1 MSVPKPMGFA
11 SLALHAGQHP
21 DPVTGARAV
30 PIYQTTSYVF
40 QDADHAA
47 ALFNLERAGH
57 IYTRISNPTT
67 AVLEERLAALE
78 SGVGAICTAS
88 GMAAMHLAIATLL
101 SAGHHIVAS
110 TSLYGGTINLLT
122 HTLPRFGI
130 TTSFVKPR
138 DLDGFRN
145 AIRADTRLVVGETIG
160 NPGLEVLDIPRVAEI
175 AHAAG
180 IPLLIDN
187 TFATPYL
194 SRPIEL
200 GADLV
205 MHSITKWIGGHGI
218 AIGGAIVDGGRFDFA
233 ASGKFP
239 TMTEPYAGY
248 HGIVF
253 AEEFGPAAFIMRA
266 RAETLRDFG
275 ACLSPTNAFHLLQGV
290 ETLPLRMQRHM
301 ENTAA
306 VLEFLGQS
314 KAVDWVLH
322 PSLPSHPD
330 FSLAQRLLPRGAGGI
345 ISCGIKGG
353 RAAGRKFIEALRLAS
368 HLANVGDAKTLV
380 IHPASTTHAQMDAAQ
395 LKAAGL
401 GEELVRLSIGIEFGE
416 RHRRRSRSGIARLAE
431 EVSDVPDRER
441 RKGLCRDR
449 RAQL

>member
-1 MSVPKPMGFA
+1 MSAPRSPAFDTLG
-11 SLALHAGQHP
+11 LHAGQHP

-57 IYTRISNPTT
+57 IYARISNPTT
-67 AVLEERLAALE
+67 AVLEERVAALE
-78 SGVGAICTAS
+78 GGVGAICTAS
-88 GMAAMHLAIATLL
+88 SMAAMHLAIATLL
-101 SAGHHIVAS
+101 SAGDHIVAS

-130 TTSFVKPR
+130 ATTFVKPR
-138 DLDGFRN
+138 DLDGFRV
-145 AIRADTRLVVGETIG
+145 AMRANTRLVIAETIG
-160 NPGLEVLDIPRVAEI
+160 NPGLEVLDIPRVADI
-175 AHAAG
+175 SHAAS

-200 GADLV
+200 GADIV
-205 MHSITKWIGGHGI
+205 MHSITKWMGGHGI
-218 AIGGAIVDGGRFDFA
+218 AIGGAIVLQS
-233 ASGKFP
+233 SGKFP
-239 TMTEPYAGY
+239 TITEPYAGY

-253 AEEFGPAAFIMRA
+253 AEEFGPSAFIMRA
-266 RAETLRDFG
+266 RAEGLRDFG
-275 ACLSPTNAFHLLQGV
+275 ACLSPTNSFHLLQGI
-290 ETLPLRMQRHM
+290 ETLALRMQRHM

-306 VLEFLGQS
+306 VLDFLTKS
-314 KAVDWVLH
+314 KAVEWVLH
-322 PSLPSHPD
+322 PSLRSHPD
-330 FSLAQRLLPRGAGGI
+330 FELAKRLLPRGAGSI

-353 RAAGRKFIEALRLAS
+353 RTAGRKFIEALRLAS

-380 IHPASTTHAQMDAAQ
+380 IHPASTTHQQMDAAQ

-401 GEELVRLSIGIEFGE
+401 GEELVRLSIGIEAA
-416 RHRRRSRSGIARLAE
+416 SDIIDDLAQALR
-431 EVSDVPDRER
+431 VSQ
-441 RKGLCRDR
+441 
-449 RAQL
+449 RA

>member
-1 MSVPKPMGFA
+1 MPGPKPPAFETL
-11 SLALHAGQHP
+11 SLHAGQHP

-78 SGVGAICTAS
+78 SGVGAVCTAS

-101 SAGHHIVAS
+101 NAGDHIVAS
-110 TSLYGGTINLLT
+110 ASLYGGTINLLT

-130 TTSFVKPR
+130 ATTFVKPR
-138 DLDGFRN
+138 DLDGFRAAMRPN
-145 AIRADTRLVVGETIG
+145 TRLVIAETIG
-160 NPGLEVLDIPRVAEI
+160 NPGLEVLDIPQVADI

-194 SRPIEL
+194 SRPIEF
-200 GADLV
+200 GADIV

-218 AIGGAIVDGGRFDFA
+218 AIGGAIVDGGRFDFRS
-233 ASGKFP
+233 SGKFP
-239 TMTEPYAGY
+239 TITEPYAGY

-253 AEEFGPAAFIMRA
+253 EEEFGPSAFIMRA
-266 RAETLRDFG
+266 RAEGLRDFG

-290 ETLPLRMQRHM
+290 ETLALRMQRHM

-306 VLEFLGQS
+306 VLELLTRN

-330 FSLAQRLLPRGAGGI
+330 FELAQRLLPKGAGAI
-345 ISCGIKGG
+345 ISFGVKDG
-353 RAAGRKFIEALRLAS
+353 RAAGRKFIEALRLSS

-380 IHPASTTHAQMDAAQ
+380 IHPASTTHQQMDASQ

-401 GEELVRLSIGIEFGE
+401 GEELVRLAIGIEAA
-416 RHRRRSRSGIARLAE
+416 SDIVDDLAQA
-431 EVSDVPDRER
+431 
-441 RKGLCRDR
+441 L
-449 RAQL
+449 RASQRA

>member
-1 MSVPKPMGFA
+1 MPGPKPPAPPAFETL
-11 SLALHAGQHP
+11 SVHAGQHP

-78 SGVGAICTAS
+78 GGVGAVCTAS
-88 GMAAMHLAIATLL
+88 GQAAMHLAIVTLL
-101 SAGHHIVAS
+101 GAGDHIVAS
-110 TSLYGGTINLLT
+110 ASLYGGTINLLA

-130 TTSFVKPR
+130 QTTFVKPR
-138 DLDGFRN
+138 DLDGFRA
-145 AIRADTRLVVGETIG
+145 AIRPNTRLVIGETIG
-160 NPGLEVLDIPRVAEI
+160 NPGLEVLDIPKVADI

-187 TFATPYL
+187 TFATPWL

-200 GADLV
+200 GADIV

-218 AIGGAIVDGGRFDFA
+218 AIGGAIVDGGRFDFR
-233 ASGKFP
+233 SSDKFP

-253 AEEFGPAAFIMRA
+253 DQEFGPAAFITRA
-266 RAETLRDFG
+266 RAEGLRDFG

-290 ETLPLRMQRHM
+290 ETLPIRMQRHI

-306 VLEFLGQS
+306 VLEFLS
-314 KAVDWVLH
+314 TNKAVDWVLH
-322 PSLPSHPD
+322 PSLESHPD
-330 FSLAQRLLPRGAGGI
+330 FELAKRLLPKGAGAI

-380 IHPASTTHAQMDAAQ
+380 IHPASTTHQQMDAAQ
-395 LKAAGL
+395 LKTAGL
-401 GEELVRLSIGIEFGE
+401 GEELVRIAVGIEAA
-416 RHRRRSRSGIARLAE
+416 SDIIDDLAQA
-431 EVSDVPDRER
+431 
-441 RKGLCRDR
+441 L
-449 RAQL
+449 RASQRA